1 MRQQRGRRVRGQ
13 RFVQLTHNWQMT
25 IGNGVIASLP
35 GLSPKQILTG
45 WLKGRQRGVNK
56 EGGWK
61 GTVRQA
67 TVAAR
72 MCCSCSFYWLPTL
85 TLQLHCK

>member
-25 IGNGVIASLP
+25 IGNGVIAALP

-45 WLKGRQRGVNK
+45 WLKGRQRGVDRD
-56 EGGWK
+56 
-61 GTVRQA
+61 RQGQTGNSCCQA
-67 TVAAR
+67 VADVLFTG
-72 MCCSCSFYWLPTL
+72 C
-85 TLQLHCK
+85 QH